1 MAVVSLV
8 FFSLLPFFVWFLYC
22 LSRKHVS
29 LIHLFFFPLAA
40 SFAVAVSVGLRFILE
55 PFVSFV
61 PVSLAPVF
69 IALVVTAVP
78 EELAKI
84 LFVVPFARTGPE
96 RSPVTDITLCARAV
110 CLALAFVSLE
120 NIVFASRY
128 PSALVLR
135 MGTAVPF
142 HGAVTLFSALWL
154 SRRIS
159 LRRSGSREPAGSCEP
174 AGSREPAPRFLLSGA
189 IVFHGFYAWGFV
201 QSPPIPVFSAL
212 VAVMAVLRA
221 VYLWKRCGSVGH
233 GS

>member
-29 LIHLFFFPLAA
+29 LIHLVFFPLAA

-55 PFVSFV
+55 PFVHFV

-159 LRRSGSREPAGSCEP
+159 LRRSGSREPGP
-174 AGSREPAPRFLLSGA
+174 PFLLSGA
-189 IVFHGFYAWGFV
+189 IVFHGAYAWGFV
-201 QSPPIPVFSAL
+201 QSPPLPVFSAL
-212 VAVMAVLRA
+212 VAVVAVLRA
-221 VYLWKRCGSVGH
+221 VYLWKRCGGGGH